1 MSKKKPEG
9 FDFNDIH
16 CRYGLGEV
24 RRQWD
29 AFMANVVFFPRPS
42 DEVSP
47 EISAGAPTISDPPPI
62 GEIPP
67 EYSDHSVSPAPSE
80 PGSDSNKLLDEFGRY
95 SYKTLIDHFWYVWG
109 TRHAW
114 DNINQKQIELSHLR
128 HGVGRERYKL
138 WDESSDRRWVKD
150 IVFSPDKDMGHKYVN
165 LYTGFNM
172 TPDSRGRSGCA
183 RILHHIYRLCGLRDA
198 EFDWLMRWI
207 AYPLQNPGAKMAS
220 SVIMYGSEGP
230 GKSIVWEEVVK
241 KIYGEYSVTIGQAQL
256 ESQFTGWKSRRLF
269 ALAEEVVSRS
279 ERNHHKGV
287 LKQTV
292 TGSTHMINE
301 KMLPEREESNHMNFV
316 FLSNSTVPLEL
327 DMGDRRYLVLYVDK
341 VPEKQYFVDLFDEIA
356 NGGVECFYHHLL
368 NLDMGDFSA
377 HTKPPVNQEKEE
389 LIDASLPSP
398 AYFHKLWKQGELD
411 IPYKSAVAGDLFKE
425 FQRWCERSGEF
436 KRTERY
442 FGAELKRVMLQVRH
456 NIKYPEVLSSH
467 ITKRIY
473 VTEDDMNFKYDR
485 HFAERLGE
493 SCREFRMAT
502 VASSSE

>member
-29 AFMANVVFFPRPS
+29 AFMENVVIFPRPS
-42 DEVSP
+42 DGVPSEALEKA
-47 EISAGAPTISDPPPI
+47 EIINDAPPI
-62 GEIPP
+62 DEIPP
-67 EYSDHSVSPAPSE
+67 EYSESPAPSE
-80 PGSDSNKLLDEFGRY
+80 AGSDSSGLFDEFGRF
-95 SYKTLIDHFWYVWG
+95 SYQALIDHFWYVWG

-114 DNINQKQIELSHLR
+114 DNINREQIELSNLR
-128 HGVGRERYKL
+128 HGVGRERFKL
-138 WDESSDRRWVKD
+138 WEESTERRWVKD
-150 IVFSPDKDMGHKYVN
+150 IVFSPGTDMGPKYVN
-165 LYTGFNM
+165 LYTGFKM
-172 TPDSRGRSGCA
+172 DPDPRGRVGCS
-183 RILHHIYRLCGLRDA
+183 RILHHIFRLCGERDA
-198 EFDWLMRWI
+198 EFEWLMRWI
-207 AYPLQNPGAKMAS
+207 AYPLQNPGAKMDS

-230 GKSIVWEEVVK
+230 GKSIIWEKVVK
-241 KIYGEYSVTIGQAQL
+241 QIYGEYSVTIGQAQL

-269 ALAEEVVSRS
+269 VLAEEVVSRS
-279 ERNHHKGV
+279 ERNHHKGM

-292 TGSTHMINE
+292 TGDTHMINE

-327 DMGDRRYLVLYVDK
+327 DMGDRRYLVLYIDK
-341 VPEKQYFVDLFDEIA
+341 VPKKQYFIDLFAEIK

-368 NLDMGDFSA
+368 NLDMGDFTP
-377 HTKPPVNQEKEE
+377 HTKPPDNDEKEE
-389 LIDASLPSP
+389 LINASLPSP

-411 IPYKSAVAGDLFKE
+411 IPYKSAVAGDLFKA

-442 FGAELKRVMLQVRH
+442 FGAELKRVMPQVRL
-456 NIKYPEVLSSH
+456 NIKYPEQLSAH

-473 VTEDDMNFKYDR
+473 VTEEDMDFKYDT
-485 HFAERLGE
+485 HFAERLGD
-493 SCREFRMAT
+493 SCRQFKSA
-502 VASSSE
+502 VALGTEE